1 MLQFIDVHLKRGDNE
16 IFDKLNLTIHAG
28 HRVGVVG
35 RNGVG
40 KTTLFLL
47 IRQRLLP
54 DEGDVLLPNNWRIA
68 HMQQEPPSSDLP
80 ALEFVLDG
88 DKALRRVQGEIRK
101 AEDHNDDHTL
111 GELYAKLE
119 AVDGYTAESRAA
131 EVMYGLG
138 FTADDLV
145 KPVSEF
151 SGGWRIRLNLAQT
164 LMCPSDLLLLDEP
177 TNHLDLDAIIWLE
190 TWLRRYPGT
199 LLVISH
205 DRDFLDRT
213 VTHIAHLSGRRAMMY
228 RGNYASFERQH
239 SENQT
244 REQSL
249 YRKQQERIAEIERFV
264 ARFRAKAS
272 KARQAQSRLKEL
284 ERMVRIAPAH
294 VDSPFDFTFPNPKKI
309 SNPVLTCDHAAFGYD
324 AASPVLTEV
333 MLRIYPGSRI
343 GLLGR
348 NGAGKTTLLRTLAG
362 ELPLLGGDL
371 FHGQHSPT
379 AYFAQHQVEILSV
392 DESPLWHLQS
402 LDEDTREQT
411 LRDYLGGWGFP
422 GKMAIDPIRF
432 LSGGEKARVA
442 LALIASQRPAL
453 LLLDEPTNHLDL
465 EMRLSLTLALQSYD
479 GAIVIVSHDRHL
491 LRNVADEFLLVADA
505 AVRNFDGDLDDY
517 ASWLKSTRASAGL
530 GAGTSTGLSAGTS
543 TGLSAGGGGGISERQ
558 SADRRNR
565 RRASA
570 RQRET
575 MRPLRER
582 LQSLEARV
590 TQLHAKVDTIE
601 ARLAD
606 AETYEDKEMLT
617 ELLKTQAK
625 AREDLAAAED
635 AWLAASEALEEAE
648 RRN

>member
-54 DEGDVLLPNNWRIA
+54 DEGDVLLPNSWRIA

-80 ALEFVLDG
+80 AVEFVLDG
-88 DKALRRVQGEIRK
+88 DKALRRVQREIRK
-101 AEDHNDDHTL
+101 AEDRHDDHTL

-138 FTADDLV
+138 FIADDLV

-190 TWLRRYPGT
+190 NWLRRDPGT

-213 VTHIAHLSGRRAMMY
+213 VTHIARLSGRRAMMY
-228 RGNYASFERQH
+228 RGNYTSFERQH
-239 SENQT
+239 SEQLSHQ
-244 REQSL
+244 QSL

-309 SNPVLTCDHAAFGYD
+309 SNPVLTSDHAAFGYE

-333 MLRIYPGSRI
+333 TLRIYPGSRI

-362 ELPLLGGDL
+362 ELPLLGGEL
-371 FHGQHSPT
+371 FYGQHSPT

-402 LDEDTREQT
+402 LDEEAREQT

-505 AVRNFDGDLDDY
+505 TVRNFEGDLDDY
-517 ASWLKSTRASAGL
+517 ASWLKSTRPSA
-530 GAGTSTGLSAGTS
+530 ALSAGTS
-543 TGLSAGGGGGISERQ
+543 AALSAGGVGGIGERQ
-558 SADRRNR
+558 SEDRRNR

-570 RQRET
+570 RQREA

-590 TQLHAKVDTIE
+590 TQLHTKVDAIE

-606 AETYEDKEMLT
+606 AETYEDKETLT
-617 ELLKTQAK
+617 ELLKTEAK
-625 AREDLAAAED
+625 ARKDLAAAED
-635 AWLAASEALEEAE
+635 AWMAASEALEEAE

>member
-54 DEGDVLLPNNWRIA
+54 EEGDVLLPNSWRIA

-80 ALEFVLDG
+80 AVEFVLDG
-88 DKALRRVQGEIRK
+88 DKALRRVQREIRK
-101 AEDHNDDHTL
+101 AEDRHDDHTL

-138 FTADDLV
+138 FIADDLV

-190 TWLRRYPGT
+190 NWLRRDPGT

-228 RGNYASFERQH
+228 RGNYTSFERQH
-239 SENQT
+239 SEQLSHQ
-244 REQSL
+244 QSL

-294 VDSPFDFTFPNPKKI
+294 VDSPFNFTFPNPKKI
-309 SNPVLTCDHAAFGYD
+309 SNPVLTSDHAAFGYE

-333 MLRIYPGSRI
+333 TLRIYPGSRI

-362 ELPLLGGDL
+362 ELPLLCGEL
-371 FHGQHSPT
+371 FYGQHSPT

-402 LDEDTREQT
+402 LDEEAREQT

-505 AVRNFDGDLDDY
+505 TVRNFEGDLDDY
-517 ASWLKSTRASAGL
+517 ASWLKSTRPSA
-530 GAGTSTGLSAGTS
+530 ALSAGS
-543 TGLSAGGGGGISERQ
+543 VGGIGERQ
-558 SADRRNR
+558 SEDRRNR

-570 RQRET
+570 RQREA

-590 TQLHAKVDTIE
+590 TQLHTKVDAIE

-606 AETYEDKEMLT
+606 AETYEDKETLT
-617 ELLKTQAK
+617 ELLKTEAK
-625 AREDLAAAED
+625 ARKDLAAAED
-635 AWLAASEALEEAE
+635 AWMAASEALEEAE